1 MRSEHMDRCLGSL
14 GRLPGGGGRVLAA
27 QPTVV
32 LTCNAGSGQQSPY
45 RTGDWGPY
53 LGLGAAYTLA
63 S

>member
-1 MRSEHMDRCLGSL
+1 MRSENMDRCLGSL

-32 LTCNAGSGQQSPY
+32 LTCTARRGQQSPY
-45 RTGDWGPY
+45 R
-53 LGLGAAYTLA
+53 